1 MGETT
6 VEAQQAVADRPT
18 GDAETPILE
27 IDKLSVVFDTATGPL
42 VANNEISLS
51 VAPGQSLGIV
61 GESGSGKSVMMK
73 AVMGLLPPTAHITG
87 SVHYDGEDVFA
98 MPKSRLKH
106 FYGVDLA
113 MVFQNPMTSLNPVKR
128 IGAQMTEGMRYHRG
142 LSKADA
148 EKRSIELLDR
158 LQIPKAKERIRQYPH
173 ELSGGMRQRV
183 VIAMA
188 LANDPRL
195 LIADEPTTA
204 LDVTVQR
211 EILELLDELRR
222 DLGLALVLITHD
234 LGVASDRTD
243 NVLVMCKGDM
253 MEYVET
259 ERLFDDDRHPYT
271 LSLRE
276 AMPDISQARGT
287 TPEGTTTGTNGH
299 LRDDDALIRVEDLV
313 VEFGKKQSL
322 FRAVD
327 GVSFDVLEGETLG
340 IVGESGCGKS
350 TTAKSIIQMPAPTSG
365 SIRYRGRELTELPAD
380 EMRKVR
386 PDLQLIFQD
395 PVSALNPRRSAWDLV
410 SEGVEVWGRHG
421 TWTDGRIAELMHAVG
436 IDPDHMDRKPHQFSG
451 GQCQR
456 LVIARALVLDPQVLI
471 CDEPT
476 SALDV
481 SVQAQILELLE
492 ELKHQ
497 YQLTMMFI
505 SHDLAVVRNIADR
518 VMVMYFGR
526 IVEIGDTDS
535 IFEDPQHPYTKRLL
549 SAVPGQEAMGDG
561 EMLGEADAEVAAW
574 RAPDC
579 ACADGEKPPLVPR
592 GPDHWVACCH
602 NDPIIQ
608 L

>member
-1 MGETT
+1 MHERS
-6 VEAQQAVADRPT
+6 VAARNDD
-18 GDAETPILE
+18 GSTPLLE
-27 IDKLSVVFDTATGPL
+27 IDGLSVVFETAAGPL
-42 VANNEISLS
+42 RANNNIDLT
-51 VAPGQSLGIV
+51 VAPGQSVGIV

-73 AVMGLLPPTAHITG
+73 AVMGLLPPTAEVTG
-87 SVHYDGEDVFA
+87 AVRFDGEDVLN
-98 MPKSRLKH
+98 MEKSRRKH
-106 FYGVDLA
+106 FYGVDIA

-128 IGAQMTEGMRYHRG
+128 IGDQLTEGMRYHRG
-142 LSKADA
+142 VSKADA
-148 EKRSIELLDR
+148 EKRAVDLLDR
-158 LQIPKAKERIRQYPH
+158 LQIPKPTERVRQYPH

-188 LANDPRL
+188 LANDPKL

-222 DLGLALVLITHD
+222 DLGMAMVLITHD

-243 NVLVMCKGDM
+243 NVLVMRHGDM
-253 MEYVET
+253 MELVET
-259 ERLFDDDRHPYT
+259 PRLFDDDRHPYT

-276 AMPDISQARGT
+276 AMPDITQPRGT
-287 TPEGTTTGTNGH
+287 TPDGEAASTNTH

-313 VEFGKKQSL
+313 VEFGKKRDV

-365 SIRYRGRELTELPAD
+365 SVRYRGKQLTDLSDE
-380 EMRKVR
+380 EMRQVR

-421 TWTDGRIAELMHAVG
+421 AWTDSRIHELMTAVG
-436 IDPDHMDRKPHQFSG
+436 IDPQHMDRKPHQFSG

-456 LVIARALVLDPQVLI
+456 LVIARALVLDPHVLI

-526 IVEIGDTDS
+526 VVEIGDTDS
-535 IFEDPQHPYTKRLL
+535 IFENPQHPYTKRLL
-549 SAVPGQEAMGDG
+549 SAVPGQEALGAEFLGSTDAMVGEWRTPECECGDG
-561 EMLGEADAEVAAW
+561 D
-574 RAPDC
+574 
-579 ACADGEKPPLVPR
+579 KPLLVPR
-592 GPDHWVACCH
+592 GPDHHVACCH
-602 NDPIIQ
+602 VENIIR